1 MALTAT
7 VPACDLVIFGTK
19 GDLARRK
26 LLPSLYQLEKP
37 VIFIRKRGLS
47 GQAVRTGPVRS
58 IRNLLRMRSIP
69 SSTSNWIRCS
79 GNDSVPVC
87 CFVTSM

>member
-26 LLPSLYQLEKP
+26 LLP
-37 VIFIRKRGLS
+37 VFISAGKSR
-47 GQAVRTGPVRS
+47 
-58 IRNLLRMRSIP
+58 
-69 SSTSNWIRCS
+69 
-79 GNDSVPVC
+79 
-87 CFVTSM
+87 